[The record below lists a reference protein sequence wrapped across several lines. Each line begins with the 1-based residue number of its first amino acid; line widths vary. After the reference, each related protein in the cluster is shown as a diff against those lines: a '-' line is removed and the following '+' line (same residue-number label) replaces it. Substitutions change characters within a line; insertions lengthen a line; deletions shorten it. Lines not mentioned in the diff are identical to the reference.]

1 MTESGKNLFEK
12 FVKRGGG
19 KGAGLGAGILAVGAA
34 SAYAIVNSI
43 YTGFDGFST

>member
-1 MTESGKNLFEK
+1 MTESGKDFFEK

-34 SAYAIVNSI
+34 SCYTLYNSI
-43 YTGFDGFST
+43 FTGFVK